1 MPPKFSPELKAR
13 MVAKLMAPGG
23 PTARALADETG
34 IGQTTLSKWVR
45 NAREEVPGLEET
57 PQARRP
63 QDWSAEDRFDLVL
76 EGRGLDEAE
85 LGALLRNRGVP
96 LVTYRQWHQAALEAL
111 GGQWPSR
118 RRSPERRRIQDL
130 ERELQRKDKALAE
143 AAALLIL
150 KKKAQQIWGDED
162 ENIL

>member
-1 MPPKFSPELKAR
+1 

-23 PTARALADETG
+23 PSATALAEETG

-45 NAREEVPGLEET
+45 DAREEVVGFEET

-63 QDWSAEDRFDLVL
+63 QDWSAEERFALVL
-76 EGRGLDEAE
+76 EGNGLDETE
-85 LGALLRNRGVP
+85 LGAFLRSRGVP
-96 LVTYRQWHQAALEAL
+96 LVTYRQWHQAALAAL
-111 GGQWPSR
+111 GGQSPSR
-118 RRSPERRRIQDL
+118 RSSPERRRIQNL
-130 ERELQRKDKALAE
+130 ERELQRKEKALAE

-162 ENIL
+162 ESTL